1 MNDFL
6 EKEASTMKQ
15 YLHEISSPL
24 SKDQCYSK
32 FDDYID
38 VCKNLSILHTLFCES
53 LTKVAPHTPRA
64 DKLQRILD
72 GISAHLSQ
80 PVTSLPPYNRQ
91 TSLPVPNVGIVTV
104 NGQHARSNT
113 VELERPG
120 YQSLQRN
127 VFRFNDPTVTSVSVA
142 STSNGNNCNNNNNSI
157 PVHLPVDG
165 STSPKAS
172 TLPRNAHLMPATVS
186 TNGSSGSLSAPGRR
200 TAIDLSTS
208 DDYVMFSALNQSADQ
223 SIPNGATPTPPRTSR
238 YNGNTFSVKNGLTK
252 YERVLGL
259 QPKQGS
265 VVAGNN
271 VATNN
276 GNANVNAAPNLEE
289 FIESLQYVD
298 ESPDGGHS
306 GGEGDNNTQGSQV
319 SISQLSTVASS
330 GYQSFAYSQS
340 SSPVDPTI
348 SSGQEAGSSSGHSSS
363 GSSSFRQSGSSPPA
377 PVPTTVINNNGQSAA
392 IAFTNPIYNLR
403 NKPSVPLPRSYASS
417 YGYETVLHRVPSNE
431 DLSQQTTVI
440 NNSTPR
446 VTLISNGTGL
456 NGINGGC
463 SPNNNSS
470 SLSSGSISRPRISSS
485 SSDSATPP
493 HERRLFMSTAPRT
506 NPRCVYPSPVPP
518 PQQQLQQQPLHLQLS
533 PTESNPE
540 SQYIA
545 LRRKGRKSSASST
558 QNTRSRIY
566 DSSSSDSEFDQ
577 LPSTRFRERN
587 LKRGSRNGL
596 DRCSNPKP
604 IDEVKC
610 WLF

>member
-1 MNDFL
+1 M
-6 EKEASTMKQ
+6 
-15 YLHEISSPL
+15 
-24 SKDQCYSK
+24 
-32 FDDYID
+32 
-38 VCKNLSILHTLFCES
+38 
-53 LTKVAPHTPRA
+53 
-64 DKLQRILD
+64 
-72 GISAHLSQ
+72 
-80 PVTSLPPYNRQ
+80 
-91 TSLPVPNVGIVTV
+91 
-104 NGQHARSNT
+104 
-113 VELERPG
+113 
-120 YQSLQRN
+120 
-127 VFRFNDPTVTSVSVA
+127 
-142 STSNGNNCNNNNNSI
+142 
-157 PVHLPVDG
+157 
-165 STSPKAS
+165 
-172 TLPRNAHLMPATVS
+172 
-186 TNGSSGSLSAPGRR
+186 
-200 TAIDLSTS
+200 
-208 DDYVMFSALNQSADQ
+208 
-223 SIPNGATPTPPRTSR
+223 
-238 YNGNTFSVKNGLTK
+238 KNGLTK

-265 VVAGNN
+265 N
-271 VATNN
+271 ATATN
-276 GNANVNAAPNLEE
+276 GNAAANAPNLDD

-363 GSSSFRQSGSSPPA
+363 GSSSFRQTGSSPPA
-377 PVPTTVINNNGQSAA
+377 PPAAINTIIYNNNGQSAA

-417 YGYETVLHRVPSNE
+417 YGYETVLHRVTSNE
-431 DLSQQTTVI
+431 DLSQQQQQQTTVV

-463 SPNNNSS
+463 SPNNNTS

-518 PQQQLQQQPLHLQLS
+518 PQQQMQLQQQPLLLHLS

-540 SQYIA
+540 TQYIA
-545 LRRKGRKSSASST
+545 LRRKGRKSSASAT
-558 QNTRSRIY
+558 QNSRSRIY

-577 LPSTRFRERN
+577 LPWTRFRERN

-596 DRCSNPKP
+596 DRCSNPKSV
-604 IDEVKC
+604 DEVN
-610 WLF
+610 F